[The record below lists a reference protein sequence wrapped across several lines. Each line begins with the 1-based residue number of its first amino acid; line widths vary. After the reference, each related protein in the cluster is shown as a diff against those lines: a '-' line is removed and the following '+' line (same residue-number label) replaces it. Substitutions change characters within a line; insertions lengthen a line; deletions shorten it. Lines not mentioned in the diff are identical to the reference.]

1 MTASGIAPDLSALQ
15 REAELAFDRRD
26 FKRAH
31 EICIE
36 ILSADPSRAAAFFL
50 LAMIAAEHGNF
61 GKALEVIDL
70 ALARDATRPEYY
82 AQRGRC
88 LIALHRPRDAFE
100 SAQRALALDPQGA
113 LTLDTIGVVLTRAGA
128 HAEALEPFRRAV
140 ARDPSRAQYHYNL
153 GASEQFLGDF
163 KHAAEAYRRALE
175 IDPKHHRAW
184 SALAQASNAP
194 FTAEEVAEIERQ
206 LAASPSEDAEL
217 HLNHALAKQAE
228 DVGRYADA
236 FRYLE
241 RGKRRKR
248 AAHARSFVAHEALF
262 ESAARTATL
271 AAAEGQGF
279 DSVEPIFIVGMPR
292 TGTTLV
298 ERILSSHP
306 AVFAAGELTN
316 FSLVV
321 KRAAGTPS
329 NRVLDVETLA
339 AAASVDLRAVGAAYV
354 DSTRPRTGHTPRFID
369 KMPLNFLYAAL
380 IHRALPNAKIICL
393 RRNALDACLSNY
405 RQLFS
410 TAFAYYDYAFDLLET
425 GRYYVRFDALARLW
439 RDVIPESS
447 YTEVRYEDVVE
458 HTEREARRLLAFC
471 GLSWDP
477 KCLEFASNAT
487 PVATASSVQVRQ
499 PIYRTAVERWRHYE
513 AEVEPLRRLL
523 SDAGVL

>member
-36 ILSADPSRAAAFFL
+36 ILAADRSRAAALFL

-70 ALARDATRPEYY
+70 ALARDTTRPEYY
-82 AQRGRC
+82 AQRARC

-100 SAQRALALDPQGA
+100 SAQLALALDPQAA
-113 LTLDTIGVVLTRAGA
+113 LTLDTIGVALTHAGA

-140 ARDPSRAQYHYNL
+140 ARDPSKAQYHYNL
-153 GASEQFLGDF
+153 GASEQFVGDF
-163 KHAAEAYRRALE
+163 ARAAQAYRRALE

-184 SALAQASNAP
+184 SALAQVSKAP
-194 FTAEEVAEIERQ
+194 FTRDETAAIERL

-217 HLNHALAKQAE
+217 HLDHALAKQAE
-228 DVGRYADA
+228 DLGLYADA

-241 RGKRRKR
+241 RGKRYRR
-248 AAHARSFVAHEALF
+248 ASAARSFAAHEALF
-262 ESAARTATL
+262 DAAALTAPL
-271 AAAEGQGF
+271 AAEGLGF
-279 DSVEPIFIVGMPR
+279 DSKEPIFIVGMPR

-306 AVFAAGELTN
+306 AVFSAGELTN
-316 FSLVV
+316 FSLAV
-321 KRAAGTPS
+321 KRATRTPS
-329 NRVLDVETLA
+329 NRVLDAETLS
-339 AAASVDLRAVGAAYV
+339 AAASVDPRALGAAYV
-354 DSTRPRTGHTPRFID
+354 DSTRPRTGHTLRFID
-369 KMPLNFLYAAL
+369 KMPLNFFYAAL
-380 IHRALPNAKIICL
+380 IHRALPNARIICL
-393 RRNALDACLSNY
+393 RRNALDTCLSNY

-410 TAFAYYDYAFDLLET
+410 TAFAYYDYAFDLLDT

-439 RDVIPESS
+439 RDAIPESS

-458 HTEREARRLLAFC
+458 HTEREARRLIDFC
-471 GLSWDP
+471 GLEWDAR
-477 KCLEFASNAT
+477 CLGFADNAA

-499 PIYRTAVERWRHYE
+499 PIYRTALARWRHYE
-513 AEVEPLRRLL
+513 KEIEPLRRLL
-523 SDAGVL
+523 ADAGVL